1 MNKHAIVI
9 LYSGKAQDPGCDTIE
24 QLANVIVSAQLSVPE
39 LIEIKHFDSDSIS
52 NAIISKSTKVDS
64 VETDL
69 IKQSIIYFVEK
80 YKHLLPPRRGVQI
93 LTDALHVYNHP
104 VTEPITQDQVAFRK
118 AMDTIVSNQT
128 KAMRAGMSKS
138 YIEMITYA
146 YEVVKDL

>member
-9 LYSGKAQDPGCDTIE
+9 LYSGKAQDPGYDIIE

-64 VETDL
+64 VETSL

-80 YKHLLPPRRGVQI
+80 YKHLSPPRRGAQI
-93 LTDALHVYNHP
+93 LTDALHGYNNP
-104 VTEPITQDQVAFRK
+104 VTEDQVAFRK

-128 KAMRAGMSKS
+128 KAMRAGMSKR
-138 YIEMITYA
+138 YVEMITYA

>member
-9 LYSGKAQDPGCDTIE
+9 LYSGKAQDPGYDTIE
-24 QLANVIVSAQLSVPE
+24 QLASVIVSAQLSVPE

-52 NAIISKSTKVDS
+52 NAILSKSTKVDS
-64 VETDL
+64 VETEL

-80 YKHLLPPRRGVQI
+80 YKHLSPPRRGAQI
-93 LTDALHVYNHP
+93 LTDALHGYNNP
-104 VTEPITQDQVAFRK
+104 VTEDQVAFKK

-128 KAMRAGMSKS
+128 KAMRSGMSKR
-138 YIEMITYA
+138 YVEMITYA

>member
-9 LYSGKAQDPGCDTIE
+9 LYSGADRDPGYDVIE
-24 QLANVIVSAQLSVPE
+24 SIASVITQAGLAVPE

-52 NAIISKSTKVDS
+52 NAILSKSTKVDS
-64 VETDL
+64 VETEL

-80 YKHLLPPRRGVQI
+80 YKHLSDLRKGVQI
-93 LTDALHVYNHP
+93 LTDALHGYNNP
-104 VTEPITQDQVAFRK
+104 VTEDQVAFKK

-128 KAMRAGMSKS
+128 KAMRSGMSKK
-138 YIEMITYA
+138 YVEMITYA

>member
-1 MNKHAIVI
+1 M
-9 LYSGKAQDPGCDTIE
+9 YSGNAQDPGYDTIE

-52 NAIISKSTKVDS
+52 KAILSKSTKIDS
-64 VETDL
+64 VETEL

-80 YKHLLPPRRGVQI
+80 YKHLSDSRKGAQI
-93 LTDALHVYNHP
+93 LTDALHGYNNP
-104 VTEPITQDQVAFRK
+104 VTEDQIAFKK

-128 KAMRAGMSKS
+128 KAMRSGMSKR
-138 YIEMITYA
+138 YVEMITYA